1 MRYLVSVEPEFQAGN
16 KLDHGPNGP
25 GPLFGYIAERF
36 RPEHFWICADR
47 RKAIWVIDF
56 DSNAA
61 MAEFLHVAIARAG
74 ATPELQPLLTPE
86 EGMQVLPKAIAAAKS
101 AP

>member
-1 MRYLVSVEPEFQAGN
+1 MRYLVSVEPEFHAGN
-16 KLDHGPNGP
+16 KLDQSPGGP

-36 RPEHFWICADR
+36 KPEGFWICADR

-56 DSNAA
+56 ASASEMHELVHLA
-61 MAEFLHVAIARAG
+61 LARCG
-74 ATPELQPLLTPE
+74 TCPEMQPLVSAE
-86 EGMQVLPKAIAAAKS
+86 EARESIPKAIAAAKA